1 MVRCL
6 CRDYCVFF
14 YYDYIYPFTEHN
26 GAELV
31 KQAKLEA
38 DDVAARMADSIY
50 FSSPESRFSV
60 QAAAAAAAAAAANP
74 APAAK

>member
-1 MVRCL
+1 MIL
-6 CRDYCVFF
+6 F
-14 YYDYIYPFTEHN
+14 YLFAEHN